1 MKTVVIGAG
10 GVGGYF
16 GGLLAEHYAGKP
28 KEEVVFIARG
38 DHGNQIRTYGL
49 TLITDTETRIIKPTA
64 VLSHLTECGIADL
77 VLIAVKNYHLED
89 LIPQIRSICNEKTVI
104 IPLQNGIGNFS
115 MLQQARLPGKLCD
128 GLVYV
133 ISEIQSPGIIRRQ
146 GSVQKLIFGREGGP
160 VEDLKAVESYL
171 ADAGISVVLSD
182 HPTRYKWL
190 KFQFIGALSAVTA
203 AHDKTIGEVL
213 DNPKTSEAFINIM
226 EEIEFVAA
234 ATGIQLP
241 ETATHKSYEIAK
253 NSPPH
258 ATTSFQRD
266 FKAGKPNELEA
277 YLGNFIKI
285 AKEKEIP
292 VLVTESYYK
301 ELKKRSK

>member
-16 GGLLAEHYAGKP
+16 GGLLAERYAGKP
-28 KEEVVFIARG
+28 KEELVFIARG
-38 DHGNQIRTYGL
+38 EHGNQIRTHGL
-49 TLITDTETRIIKPTA
+49 TLITDSETRVVKPTA
-64 VLSHLTECGIADL
+64 VLSHLNECGIADL
-77 VLIAVKNYHLED
+77 VLIAVKNYHLEE
-89 LIPQIRSICNEKTVI
+89 LIPQIRSVCNEKTVI
-104 IPLQNGIGNFS
+104 IPLQNGIGNKELLAS
-115 MLQQARLPGKLCD
+115 AKLPGKLCD

-133 ISEIQSPGIIRRQ
+133 ISEIQAPGVIRRQ

-160 VEDLKAVESYL
+160 VDDLKSVESYL
-171 ADAGISVVLSD
+171 AEAGISVVLSD

-213 DNPKTSEAFINIM
+213 ESPKLSEAFINIM
-226 EEIEFVAA
+226 EEIAFVASA
-234 ATGIQLP
+234 IGIQFP

-253 NSPPH
+253 NSPHH

-266 FKAGKPNELEA
+266 FKAGRPHELEA
-277 YLGNFIKI
+277 YLGNFLKI
-285 AKEKEIP
+285 AHERNIP
-292 VLVTESYYK
+292 VLVSESYYK
-301 ELKKRSK
+301 ELKK